1 MARAFGL
8 TGRHCTKRT
17 PTRSTR
23 LLICTN
29 SAPLLYDPH
38 FCCRER
44 WSAVPLSATP
54 NVTRIS
60 EPAASKNRSNH
71 RRDLAELRRAKKKK
85 GFSKRIHL
93 LEPNN
98 KQVRPLGERGR
109 NILCAKFCQ

>member
-29 SAPLLYDPH
+29 SAPLLYDRH

-44 WSAVPLSATP
+44 WSAGPLSATP

-71 RRDLAELRRAKKKK
+71 RRDLAELRRAKKEEV
-85 GFSKRIHL
+85 FSKRIQL
-93 LEPNN
+93 SEPTD
-98 KQVRPLGERGR
+98 KRVRAWRVRVKNLPGQR
-109 NILCAKFCQ
+109 FS